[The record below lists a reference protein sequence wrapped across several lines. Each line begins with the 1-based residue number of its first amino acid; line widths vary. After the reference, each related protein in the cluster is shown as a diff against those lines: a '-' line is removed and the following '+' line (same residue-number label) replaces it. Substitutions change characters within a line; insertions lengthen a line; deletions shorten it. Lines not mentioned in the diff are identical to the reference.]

1 MISLFWKH
9 LSLSQ
14 MFSIPSR
21 PAPPPPAPPARK
33 TAALQI
39 RAPSEL
45 LLGLPANLRT
55 TEWRHSAQTLLNEHI
70 NYEVQV
76 SLQTIVDPKVH
87 NWFPLLIN
95 YKCSLQLQLA
105 IPCFNS
111 FFMTVPRLNG
121 CERTT
126 WHRVHQEVHTK
137 AEDLS

>member
-1 MISLFWKH
+1 MIYPYRKR
-9 LSLSQ
+9 LSLILIILV
-14 MFSIPSR
+14 FLR

-76 SLQTIVDPKVH
+76 S
-87 NWFPLLIN
+87 
-95 YKCSLQLQLA
+95 
-105 IPCFNS
+105 
-111 FFMTVPRLNG
+111 
-121 CERTT
+121 
-126 WHRVHQEVHTK
+126 
-137 AEDLS
+137 

>member
-105 IPCFNS
+105 IS
-111 FFMTVPRLNG
+111 FLIFF
-121 CERTT
+121 
-126 WHRVHQEVHTK
+126 
-137 AEDLS
+137 S